1 VGLDASLLAARQL
14 LNNPPLIGASPS
26 VAEHWR
32 HSVDQLIIVA
42 INTPHHER
50 RRQPSVQQSRFPLAA
65 RAPSVVQAPLVLQG
79 ARPPAQHR
87 TLMASY
93 ETTDLREEINHHRG
107 GEDIRTTI
115 EHNRERRRD
124 IEGCN
129 LFDLHAPVGAC
140 QVAHA
145 PLPPNSPGVSGRCMA
160 LAPHLCMVVW
170 PPKFQPHLSEEYDGM
185 VNPAEFLQIYSTSI
199 LVAGGNEAVI
209 ANYFL
214 VALTGRSGPG
224 S

>member
-1 VGLDASLLAARQL
+1 VPAICAAVALSAS
-14 LNNPPLIGASPS
+14 GACTIRG
-26 VAEHWR
+26 AG
-32 HSVDQLIIVA
+32 A
-42 INTPHHER
+42 
-50 RRQPSVQQSRFPLAA
+50 
-65 RAPSVVQAPLVLQG
+65 LVLQG

-93 ETTDLREEINHHRG
+93 ETTDLREKINHHRG
-107 GEDIRTTI
+107 GEDSRTTI

-129 LFDLHAPVGAC
+129 LEKDFDL
-140 QVAHA
+140 HA

-199 LVAGGNEAVI
+199 LVAGGNEAII